1 MLPEAPVTS
10 SQQYKRDTNFVASWL
25 ATTAKSCGY
34 PSDLLSEARDKE
46 FAVTPTPPAA
56 SGPDESEEPASATTD
71 SREQS
76 DKPKTA
82 GKNKKKRKAAPPT
95 EDAASVAPKKYIVAI
110 KEFIPLAQFVS
121 NSKQKI
127 ASVPDSFVSA
137 LNRVIGLRSSFGAQ
151 LSQYG
156 VKPSKAADMRHNYFL
171 GVLDQVRQV
180 LRPRMTADG
189 ARASNETPDS
199 LSNRFS
205 ALNLFEPSQ
214 KFLDAP
220 DAKPAKL
227 DKDVVYEAE
236 TAVFGEDAIFF
247 FQLLWRDLFDIRM
260 HIRNIWGRHM
270 RDQLKF
276 DLASAAVASNT
287 ALDLARHLIDDAL
300 PDFEGSEGGIYSG
313 MKQQTALMLHRIRDD
328 PGNMYFGLSSTT
340 PDDVE
345 IKYQAG
351 MWTYT
356 HAYNILTEVLPPLM
370 PEGSPIGP
378 ILPRN
383 EDTEAGPDNH
393 WRSDDYNEL
402 KIVIGDLMVV
412 AESIK
417 DWPVEDNLLRGLK
430 ETIETRK
437 IPFYFV
443 FASAVQLDLISMFK
457 IGDEHMKNNF
467 LGHVRVTQD
476 MIKTY
481 LMLNDKSDSTQLM
494 KPLDAQV
501 RQVAKECTWIKE
513 DRIYEARLRKLP
525 KESRAEAKATLDKH
539 SLFKRNAIMDGLI
552 LFRHRLMLYR
562 AGLSLANTTR
572 SIVAT
577 LHLHN
582 VLNREQ
588 RYIDKKRWLDMEIAF
603 TLVAQEDCFAANVP
617 GYYPGYIRS
626 VLVSLGF
633 TIDNFVDAH
642 RTRAKYV
649 TQRGQTGSENWN
661 AEDVLYIVE
670 AARKARED
678 EERKEPGK
686 IQKKQHREAALD
698 KLRPQDLVE
707 LVFSNLLDERWRVTY
722 PFFVLHA
729 QTFGIMKVIGKT
741 CEPLLR
747 RILGP
752 AQPAVSEL
760 DWPLFVACI
769 LQAWGVNELA
779 EAIVHAAARIFN
791 QKFESKLYFNS
802 VAAMML
808 ELGWH
813 PGPELGGELPS
824 EDQATEGPVDIRQ
837 QPVNVGRFQE
847 SFGMPIDVSRITQ
860 SGVYVDTSG
869 LRGNVRPSDNTVE
882 IDDFSDLSSPGD
894 DDSDLDRHYELADY
908 TPSCK

>member
-1 MLPEAPVTS
+1 MLPEALVTTY
-10 SQQYKRDTNFVASWL
+10 QQYKRDTNFVASWL

-34 PSDLLSEARDKE
+34 PTDLLSEAREKDL
-46 FAVTPTPPAA
+46 AVAATPPAT
-56 SGPDESEEPASATTD
+56 SGPEESEEPASATTD

-82 GKNKKKRKAAPPT
+82 SKNKKKKKAAPPT
-95 EDAASVAPKKYIVAI
+95 GEAPSSAPKKYTVAI
-110 KEFIPLAQFVS
+110 KEFIPLAH
-121 NSKQKI
+121 
-127 ASVPDSFVSA
+127 
-137 LNRVIGLRSSFGAQ
+137 FGAQ
-151 LSQYG
+151 LSQHG
-156 VKPSKAADMRHNYFL
+156 VKPSKAADLRHNYFL

-214 KFLDAP
+214 EFLDAP

-227 DKDVVYEAE
+227 DKDVIYESE
-236 TAVFGEDAIFF
+236 TAVSGEDAVFF

-260 HIRNIWGRHM
+260 RIRNIWDRHV

-276 DLASAAVASNT
+276 DLASAAVATNT

-313 MKQQTALMLHRIRDD
+313 MKQQTALRLHRIRDD
-328 PGNMYFGLSSTT
+328 PGNIYFGLSSTT

-356 HAYNILTEVLPPLM
+356 HAYNILTEILPPLM

-393 WRSDDYNEL
+393 WRSNDYDEL

-457 IGDEHMKNNF
+457 IGDEHTINNF
-467 LGHVRVTQD
+467 LGNVRVTQD

-481 LMLNDKSDSTQLM
+481 LTLKSDSTQLM

-501 RQVAKECTWIKE
+501 RQVAKECTWTKE
-513 DRIYEARLRKLP
+513 DRIYEARLRRLP
-525 KESRAEAKATLDKH
+525 KESRAEAKATLEKH
-539 SLFKRNAIMDGLI
+539 SLYRRNAIMDGLI

-562 AGLSLANTTR
+562 TGLSLANTTR

-582 VLNREQ
+582 ALNREQ
-588 RYIDKKRWLDMEIAF
+588 RYIDKKRWPDMEIAF

-633 TIDNFVDAH
+633 TIHNFVDAH
-642 RTRAKYV
+642 RTRAKWATLLQSSKKRILREDFNPTSMFFFERYV

-661 AEDVLYIVE
+661 AEDILYIVE
-670 AARKARED
+670 ADRKARKD

-686 IQKKQHREAALD
+686 TQKKQHREAALG
-698 KLRPQDLVE
+698 KLRLQDLVE
-707 LVFSNLLDERWRVTY
+707 L
-722 PFFVLHA
+722 
-729 QTFGIMKVIGKT
+729 G
-741 CEPLLR
+741 R
-747 RILGP
+747 R
-752 AQPAVSEL
+752 ASSSSAVSEL
-760 DWPLFVACI
+760 DWPLFAAWI
-769 LQAWGVNELA
+769 LQEWGVNELA
-779 EAIVHAAARIFN
+779 EAIVHAAAQIFN
-791 QKFESKLYFNS
+791 QKVESELCFNS
-802 VAAMML
+802 VAARML

-824 EDQATEGPVDIRQ
+824 EDQATEEPVDIRQ

-860 SGVYVDTSG
+860 GGVYVDTSG
-869 LRGNVRPSDNTVE
+869 LRGNVRPSDITVE
-882 IDDFSDLSSPGD
+882 INDYSDSNSPGD
-894 DDSDLDRHYELADY
+894 DDSDSDRHYELADY